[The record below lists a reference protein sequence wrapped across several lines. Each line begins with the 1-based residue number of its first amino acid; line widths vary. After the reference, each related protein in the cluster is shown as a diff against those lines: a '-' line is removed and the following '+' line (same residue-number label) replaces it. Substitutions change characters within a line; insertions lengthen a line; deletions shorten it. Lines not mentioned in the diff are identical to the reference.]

1 MTRHPGSDLLYHTI
15 SSCLRILLRVLACYR
30 KGLDRTK
37 YAKEALMKNLPNMLL
52 CCIAALAA
60 ASACSLNDKTSG
72 APGQV
77 IGLQAVSGP
86 GQVKLTWTDPLDVDF
101 DHVNVFDK
109 EASDYP
115 TPVQKGVQTF
125 TFTNLVNGKAY
136 TFGTLTY
143 NKSGKRS
150 DPLYIDATPHALQ
163 PEIDSFT
170 ADPESISNGG
180 TSNLTATFENGAGK
194 IEPGSVQVITGV
206 GTTVG
211 PLSSTTTYT
220 LTVTNDEGAS
230 VQKTVTVTVN

>member
-1 MTRHPGSDLLYHTI
+1 MRTVINLILCAVLLPAAL
-15 SSCLRILLRVLACYR
+15 SSCSV
-30 KGLDRTK
+30 
-37 YAKEALMKNLPNMLL
+37 E
-52 CCIAALAA
+52 
-60 ASACSLNDKTSG
+60 SKTG
-72 APGQV
+72 GPGQV
-77 IGLQAVSGP
+77 INLQAVSGP

-109 EASDYP
+109 AAGDYP
-115 TPVQKGVQTF
+115 TPVQKGAQTF

-136 TFGTLTY
+136 TFGTITY
-143 NKSGKRS
+143 DKAGKRS

-170 ADPESISNGG
+170 ADPGSISTGG
-180 TSNLTATFENGAGK
+180 TSKLTAIFENGAGK

-220 LTVTNDEGAS
+220 LTVTNDEGVS